1 MASAEAAPCA
11 PDLTWSEVKLSTRD
25 FKQLST
31 FIEKE
36 VGIQLPSSK
45 HVMVES
51 RLRKRLRAL
60 GLSNFPEYMARVFGP
75 SPNEG
80 ELIHVIDAVLLPE

>member
-1 MASAEAAPCA
+1 MASAEVATSA
-11 PDLTWSEVKLSTRD
+11 PDLTWSEVKLSNHD
-25 FKQLST
+25 FNQLST

-36 VGIQLPSSK
+36 VGIQLPPSK

-60 GLSNFPEYMARVFGP
+60 GLSNFPAYMARVFGATRTRA
-75 SPNEG
+75 S
-80 ELIHVIDAVLLPE
+80 AST

>member
-1 MASAEAAPCA
+1 MASGEPTTSAA
-11 PDLTWSEVKLSTRD
+11 DLTWSEVRLSTRD

-36 VGIQLPSSK
+36 VGIQLPSTK
-45 HVMVES
+45 QVMVES

-60 GLSNFPEYMARVFGP
+60 GLSDFPAYMGRVFGP
-75 SPNEG
+75 DQDAG
-80 ELIHVIDAVLLPE
+80 ELIHSLL